1 MRFHGLTSDV
11 DFDLTLQPRFVM
23 PYRVSASLIVLS
35 VLLPA
40 AALLPASLCAQETV
54 FSASQA
60 ETGRVVYERSC
71 ADCHAPNLEGD
82 LEASALIGPNFENA
96 WGDAVIEEL
105 LEVIVDTMPE
115 DAPGSLS
122 DGQYAAIV
130 AYIIQRNGGS
140 LGTGRVVEPT
150 MPKAAPR
157 DR

>member
-1 MRFHGLTSDV
+1 M
-11 DFDLTLQPRFVM
+11 
-23 PYRVSASLIVLS
+23 ALS

-40 AALLPASLCAQETV
+40 AALLPVSLSAQDTV
-54 FSASQA
+54 FTTNQA
-60 ETGRVVYERSC
+60 ETGRAVYERAC
-71 ADCHAPNLEGD
+71 ADCHASNLEGD

-122 DGQYAAIV
+122 DGQYTAIV

-140 LGTGRVVEPT
+140 LGTGRVVDPAGARV
-150 MPKAAPR
+150 AAPR
-157 DR
+157 R